1 MYYSKF
7 NLDLGEQKEE
17 LILNEV
23 KVRGN
28 GNHELKDRKCG
39 EKIQEICFRFNGGC
53 SRRRGTLGYKIRINS
68 FLEGDIYEWKK
79 ISFPREW
86 AYSMPEG

>member
-17 LILNEV
+17 VIQIEV
-23 KVRGN
+23 KIRGN

-39 EKIQEICFRFNGGC
+39 EKIQEICFRLNGGC
-53 SRRRGTLGYKIRINS
+53 SRRRGTLGYKARINF
-68 FLEGDIYEWKK
+68 FLEEDVYEWKK
-79 ISFPREW
+79 IKVF
-86 AYSMPEG
+86 